1 MEFSFNIINFIYSSI
16 GFLIA
21 ITVHEFSH
29 AYTADALGDPT
40 PRLAGRVSL
49 NPLRH
54 LDVVGTMMIILIHFG
69 WGKPVPTNP
78 KYFRKPLAYS
88 TFTAIVGPLSNLLL
102 AILIAVFMKYTQDFS
117 PAWMRD
123 MFTIIIWTNIMLC
136 VFNLIPIP
144 PLDGSHLIGLFI
156 PQKYSNAYMR
166 FMESGQIYLILFIA
180 ADYLLISRWFGFSI
194 LESIVGT
201 ISNYLMIVV
210 FLGA

>member
-1 MEFSFNIINFIYSSI
+1 IAL
-16 GFLIA
+16 LIA
-21 ITVHEFSH
+21 IVIHEFSH
-29 AYTADALGDPT
+29 AYAADALGDPT
-40 PRLAGRVSL
+40 PRLAGRISL
-49 NPLRH
+49 NPLKH
-54 LDVVGTMMIILIHFG
+54 LDIVGTIMLLIVNFG

-78 KYFRKPLAYS
+78 KYFKKPLAYAA
-88 TFTAIVGPLSNLLL
+88 FTAIAGPLSNFLL
-102 AILIAVFMKYTQDFS
+102 ALLIAIFMKYTWSFLPSWAFDLFK
-117 PAWMRD
+117 
-123 MFTIIIWTNIMLC
+123 IIIQVNIMLC

-166 FMESGQIYLILFIA
+166 FMESGQLYLILFIA

-201 ISNYLMIVV
+201 VSKYLLMVV